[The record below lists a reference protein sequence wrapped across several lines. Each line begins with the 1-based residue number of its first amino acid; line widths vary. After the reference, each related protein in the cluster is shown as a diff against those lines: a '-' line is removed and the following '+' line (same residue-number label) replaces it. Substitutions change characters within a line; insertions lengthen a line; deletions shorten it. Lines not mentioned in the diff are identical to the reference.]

1 MHQTRRIFLKG
12 GLVAGGGLLLSAL
25 GTTMEVSASE
35 RGDTA
40 QTILNLAATAEAF
53 ATTHIHTVLTGRD
66 FALSNFEIQQLKLIL
81 DAEQQHLD
89 LIVANGGV
97 PAATQFFTPA
107 GTYQSRL
114 RFATVTADVETV
126 CTALYL
132 AATRRFADLGNARLA
147 ATQAQLA
154 ANEAQHI
161 GAARQLAGQVPSDIA
176 WAPPLFFNP
185 SDVEPVFAPFLNG
198 GPDFNGPVAYPGI
211 EQVRN
216 TVGDLRARTFPTFTT
231 TF

>member
-107 GTYQSRL
+107 GTYHRHCRCRNSLYRSLPCGHQAFRRPWQRPARRHSGPTSGQRSAAYRRGTATCWPGTKRYRL
-114 RFATVTADVETV
+114 GPP
-126 CTALYL
+126 ALL
-132 AATRRFADLGNARLA
+132 
-147 ATQAQLA
+147 
-154 ANEAQHI
+154 
-161 GAARQLAGQVPSDIA
+161 
-176 WAPPLFFNP
+176 
-185 SDVEPVFAPFLNG
+185 
-198 GPDFNGPVAYPGI
+198 
-211 EQVRN
+211 
-216 TVGDLRARTFPTFTT
+216 
-231 TF
+231 